1 MIPYQTHYFALV
13 KNKNDSVV
21 KTNILKYWFL
31 NSCSC
36 PSLENFYQKH
46 FPIQDIETAVSY
58 DIKKFISY
66 PFTRYWQYYMLYNL
80 SVLDKNIDPE
90 NFPQI
95 LEMVHSYI

>member
-1 MIPYQTHYFALV
+1 MGFNSAFKGLMIPYQTHYFALM
-13 KNKNDSVV
+13 KNNDDSVV

-36 PSLENFYQKH
+36 PSLENVYQKH

-66 PFTRYWQYYMLYNL
+66 PFTRYWQYYMLFNPL
-80 SVLDKNIDPE
+80 NTELNPIC
-90 NFPQI
+90 Q
-95 LEMVHSYI
+95 